1 MPLRLERPQASNH
14 HPSGRGRTEFGGG
27 EMPWPRFRRD
37 KADGLRFW
45 DASLL
50 TVVGWVLAEVKPG
63 LRRVAEVLVTA
74 HAPW

>member
-1 MPLRLERPQASNH
+1 
-14 HPSGRGRTEFGGG
+14 
-27 EMPWPRFRRD
+27 MPWPRFRRD